1 MIIDNQQE
9 VPQNVFNVS
18 IGKILLINLLILAI
32 YALPIFWGL
41 QIIPIDI
48 MFKVQC
54 AVNAFGG
61 LILVFFKRTSHL
73 GGGMLVS
80 AFVLVLLAALTFLA
94 IMPFF
99 LIR

>member
-1 MIIDNQQE
+1 MIIDKQQE
-9 VPQNVFNVS
+9 VPQNIFKVS

-32 YALPIFWGL
+32 YVVPTFWDL
-41 QIIPIDI
+41 QFIPIVI

-61 LILVFFKRTSHL
+61 LILVFFKRTSQL

-80 AFVLVLLAALTFLA
+80 AFVLVLLAAFAFLA